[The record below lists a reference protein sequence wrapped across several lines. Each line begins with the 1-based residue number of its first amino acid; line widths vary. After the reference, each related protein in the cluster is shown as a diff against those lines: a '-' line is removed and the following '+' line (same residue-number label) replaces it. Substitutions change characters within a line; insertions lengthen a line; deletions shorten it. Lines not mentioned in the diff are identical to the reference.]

1 MDTKMHLNYEDKLLL
16 AEVILQQID
25 RVKIDIESWER
36 AELDCTYSKRYL
48 ERLKKMYAR
57 VTED

>member
-1 MDTKMHLNYEDKLLL
+1 MDTTMRLNYEDKLLL
-16 AEVILQQID
+16 AEVILEQID

-36 AELDCTYSKRYL
+36 AGLDYTYSKRYL

-57 VTED
+57 VTEG